1 MSMTSLERVL
11 GALGGTPQPR
21 PPFTLTLSLYGA
33 RLTGCPLE
41 EYYRRP
47 DRYVEGQAAVLDLCG
62 PDILFAPFALSLE
75 AEAFGS
81 DLIFLPDYPPNVRKP
96 SVRSADE
103 FIALPLPDVDNHPSL
118 VYLRESVGLLA
129 ARCVGRTP
137 ICAIVTAAVDLP
149 AMVMG
154 IDRWI
159 ETLLFTPDK
168 AVRILHHAERHFV
181 ALANALL
188 ADGAS
193 FIALPIMFSNP
204 QVLFPR
210 IITEVI
216 LPALASSF
224 SQVRGPI
231 VFHHGGNTMLPLLG
245 EYLGL
250 PNVAGYAVDHRDSLS
265 DARRLLGSNRL
276 LLGNL
281 SGPTLSRMPADLVLE
296 RVDRILE
303 DRRGDPRFI
312 FATSGADIPLSTP
325 PGLLRAVAG
334 RISSFAVSP

>member
-1 MSMTSLERVL
+1 MTSLERVL
-11 GALGGTPQPR
+11 GALAGSPQPR

-33 RLTGCPLE
+33 NLTGCPLQ

-47 DRYVEGQAAVLDLCG
+47 ERYAEGQAAVVDLCG
-62 PDILFAPFALSLE
+62 PDILFAPFVLTLE

-103 FIALPLPDVDNHPSL
+103 FIALPLPDVDSHPSL
-118 VYLRESVGLLA
+118 AYLRESVRLLA
-129 ARCVGRTP
+129 AEHAGRTP

-154 IDRWI
+154 IDQWI
-159 ETLLFTPDK
+159 ETLLSDPDR
-168 AVRILHHAERHFV
+168 ASRILEHAGRHFV

-188 ADGAS
+188 DDGAS

-210 IITEVI
+210 MITEVI
-216 LPALASSF
+216 LPALARSF
-224 SQVRGPI
+224 SQVKGPI
-231 VFHHGGNTMLPLLG
+231 VFHHGGNPMLPLLG

-250 PNVAGYAVDHRDSLS
+250 PNVAGYAVDHRDSLR
-265 DARRLLGSNRL
+265 DARHLLGSDRL

-281 SGPTLSRMPADLVLE
+281 SGPTLSRMPIDLVLGT
-296 RVDRILE
+296 VDRILE
-303 DRRGDPRFI
+303 DRRGDRRFI
-312 FATSGADIPLSTP
+312 FASSGADIPISTP
-325 PGLLRAVAG
+325 PELLRAIAG
-334 RISSFAVSP
+334 RITSFTSSP